1 MFDYDRL
8 IGEVRID
15 CNEPEAHAPNDDVIM
30 QKAGDV
36 AQLLVNELAQAPP
49 GWSQRFHDL
58 DVAANQAI
66 YQIPVEPF
74 SKPVRIHTIDPDDIY
89 HVTRKVAWCD
99 RQNVDEFYQGMTT
112 AITGWPKH
120 TARLMVIWADQQT
133 PPSPLAPVPDRLVAQ
148 LEVIPVPTEA
158 ARYRIWYN
166 TGVIPE
172 PSQNTVAP
180 IPAEWYRYW
189 RVETSLLTLRYCHWL
204 GRDQEARK
212 AEIALIE
219 PVLNRQSERFK
230 ESWDQFKLTNRVS
243 GSQEP
248 NEYAYWYLN
257 DPYL

>member
-8 IGEVRID
+8 IGEVRLD
-15 CNEPEAHAPNDDVIM
+15 CNEPEGHAPDDDLIM

-36 AQLLVNELAQAPP
+36 AQLLVSELANAPS

-58 DVAANQAI
+58 DVQPNTGI

-74 SKPVRIHTIDPDDIY
+74 SKPVRVHTIDPDDQF
-89 HVTRKVAWCD
+89 HVTRKIDFCE
-99 RQNVDEFYQGMTT
+99 RQNQDEFYQGQTT
-112 AITGWPKH
+112 ALTGCKH
-120 TARLMVIWADQQT
+120 TARLMVLWWDQQT
-133 PPSPLAPVPDRLVAQ
+133 PPAPLPTVPDRLVAQ

-158 ARYRIWYN
+158 ARYRIWFN
-166 TGVIPE
+166 TGAIPE

-180 IPAEWYRYW
+180 VPAQWYRYW
-189 RVETSLLTLRYCHWL
+189 RVETSLLTLRYCHWK

-219 PVLNRQSERFK
+219 PVLNRQSERFRD
-230 ESWDQFKLTNRVS
+230 SWEQFKLTNRVS

-248 NEYAYWYLN
+248 HGYASWYLDG